1 MTTAMRS
8 LRYGLLLLCLASAGI
23 APVSS
28 SPASTPAQTGNRW
41 EQIVQALASGRTV
54 ERQQD
59 RDRILFII
67 TSKRARTSLSAG
79 ISVAPQGTFLDRAEY
94 EKASAATRDEE
105 RRRKFPAG
113 GLRALLTSVSFGPG
127 GSSSVVVSTTFD
139 ERYDVRIVVA
149 DTGATRLSRDERFF
163 DVFALNERLHQAYEA
178 AIRRR

>member
-1 MTTAMRS
+1 MTVAMRS
-8 LRYGLLLLCLASAGI
+8 LLYGLFLCCLALAEI

-28 SPASTPAQTGNRW
+28 GPVSTPAQDDNRW

-67 TSKRARTSLSAG
+67 TSKGARTSLSSG
-79 ISVAPQGTFLDRAEY
+79 ISVASKGTFLDSAEY
-94 EKASAATRDEE
+94 ERAYAATPDDE
-105 RRRKFPAG
+105 RRRTFPAG
-113 GLRALLTSVSFGPG
+113 GLRAMLTSVFFGPG
-127 GSSSVVVSTTFD
+127 GSSSAVVSTTFD

-149 DTGATRLSRDERFF
+149 DTGATRLSGDEQFF
-163 DVFALNERLHQAYEA
+163 DVFALNQRLHQLYEA